1 MTTQAPEVVVVGAA
15 ARDVTREDPRGWRLG
30 GGVTYSGM
38 ALARLGLR
46 TGLVIGLDPLALDAP
61 ELDALRAAGA
71 ELCPVP
77 LRAGP
82 VFHNEE
88 RPTGRVQRCLSTSE
102 PVLVE
107 ALPESWR
114 AASAWVLAPVAAE
127 VPDDWA
133 YVPSADACV
142 ALGWQG
148 MLRHLFPGE
157 RVWPIEPGPSALL
170 HRADLV
176 GVSRYDL
183 PHGLQLREVS
193 TWLGDRCDV
202 LLTAGSSGGLLLELA
217 KGRLVGGRR
226 YAAITTRAEVDPTGA
241 GDTMLAGV
249 VAARV
254 AGGPDAARTGRDLHV
269 GALASSLLVEGPGLE
284 SVPTLARL
292 RARRAEPFEG
302 PRAD

>member
-1 MTTQAPEVVVVGAA
+1 MATKAPDVVVVGAA
-15 ARDVTREDPRGWRLG
+15 ARDVTRDDPRGWRLG
-30 GGVTYSGM
+30 GGVTYCGM

-46 TGLVIGLDPLALDAP
+46 TGLVMGLDPLALDAP
-61 ELDALRAAGA
+61 ELDLLRAAGA
-71 ELCPVP
+71 QVHAVP

-102 PVLVE
+102 PVPAQ

-114 AASAWVLAPVAAE
+114 SALAWVLAPVAAE

-133 YVPSADACV
+133 FVPSADACV

-157 RVWPIEPGPSALL
+157 RVWPIEPGPSPLL

-176 GVSRYDL
+176 AVSRYDL
-183 PHGLQLREVS
+183 PHGLRLRDIS
-193 TWLGDRCDV
+193 SWLGDRCQ
-202 LLTAGSSGGLLLELA
+202 LLFTAGLAGGLLLELA
-217 KGRLVGGRR
+217 RGRLVGGRR
-226 YAAITTRAEVDPTGA
+226 YPAISAEAEVDPTGA

-254 AGGPDAARTGRDLHV
+254 AGGQDAVRAGRDLHM
-269 GALASSLLVEGPGLE
+269 GALAASLLVEAPGLG
-284 SVPTLARL
+284 SVPTLTQL
-292 RARRAEPFEG
+292 RDRRERPLT
-302 PRAD
+302 